1 MISEYL
7 KKYSY
12 YYLTRYSVTKR
23 KFENILKRKI
33 SKDYFQKKISAEE
46 KNQYINEIPQIID
59 HHIKNGCFNERNLIE
74 LKINSLIKK
83 GYSLKKIKITLIKL
97 CFNKEVLDRKMSH
110 LYSDENLN
118 YDLMENFFNRS
129 KILTNSNLSLK
140 KNDFKKMLN
149 KFVNMGFDHNRSL
162 TFLKKKLNFYDY
174 P

>member
-33 SKDYFQKKISAEE
+33 SKDYFQKKISTEE

-59 HHIKNGCFNERNLIE
+59 YHLRNGCFNEKNLIE
-74 LKINSLIKK
+74 LKINSLIDK

-97 CFNKEVLDRKMSH
+97 CFNKE
-110 LYSDENLN
+110 
-118 YDLMENFFNRS
+118 
-129 KILTNSNLSLK
+129 ILETTIS
-140 KNDFKKMLN
+140 
-149 KFVNMGFDHNRSL
+149 
-162 TFLKKKLNFYDY
+162 
-174 P
+174 

>member
-12 YYLTRYSVTKR
+12 YYLTRYSVTKK

-33 SKDYFQKKISAEE
+33 SKDYFQKKISTEE
-46 KNQYINEIPQIID
+46 KNHYISEIPLIIE
-59 HHIKNGCFNERNLIE
+59 HHTNNGCFNEKNLIQ
-74 LKINSLIKK
+74 LKINSLIEK

-97 CFNKEVLDRKMSH
+97 SFDKQILDSTMSN
-110 LYSDENLN
+110 LYSNENLN

-129 KILTNSNLSLK
+129 KIFINNALK
-140 KNDFKKMLN
+140 KNDFKKILN
-149 KFVNMGFDHNRSL
+149 RFVNMGFEYNKSL
-162 TFLKKKLNFYDY
+162 DFLKKKLNFYDY

>member
-12 YYLTRYSVTKR
+12 YYLTRYSVTKK

-33 SKDYFQKKISAEE
+33 SKDYFQKKISTEE
-46 KNQYINEIPQIID
+46 KNQYISEIPLIIE
-59 HHIKNGCFNERNLIE
+59 HQKKNGCFNEKNLIT
-74 LKINSLIKK
+74 LKINSLIEK

-97 CFNKEVLDRKMSH
+97 SFKKEILDSSMSD
-110 LYSDENLN
+110 LYSNENLN

-129 KILTNSNLSLK
+129 KMFISNALK
-140 KNDFKKMLN
+140 KNDFKKILN
-149 KFVNMGFDHNRSL
+149 KFVNMGFEYNKSL
-162 TFLKKKLNFYDY
+162 DFLKKKLNFYDY